1 MATLDDL
8 KTALADRYDL
18 QRELGQGCM
27 ATGLYRAGG
36 GINRGCEGSGGS

>member
-27 ATGLYRAGG
+27 ATVYRAGG
-36 GINRGCEGSGGS
+36 GISGGCEGSGGS